1 MDDFS
6 AAQLRLYAMNLLA
19 RREYS
24 ASELQDKL
32 RSKTSNNL
40 VIDEVVRQLQVDG
53 LQSDQRFA
61 EAFVRMR
68 LRQGKG
74 KRLVAREL
82 QQKGIPTTLI
92 QEFLAEDNQWE
103 EALRDLIQRR
113 FSGQIATEPKQKAR
127 QLRYLQ
133 ARGFTYEQIRS
144 AIDSSEEEIRFFVEQ

>member
-1 MDDFS
+1 MDFS